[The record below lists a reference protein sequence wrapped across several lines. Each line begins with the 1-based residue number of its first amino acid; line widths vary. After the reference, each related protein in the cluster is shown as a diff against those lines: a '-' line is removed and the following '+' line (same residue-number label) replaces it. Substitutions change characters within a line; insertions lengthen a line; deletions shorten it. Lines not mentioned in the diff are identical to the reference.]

1 MSDRV
6 VAQIDALIKEHEAA
20 LTRLREFRTLYLKSP
35 DLQLVISSLVG
46 SERGAAHMSNGASN
60 GTRGATATPF
70 GRGTTEAV
78 LTVVKQKPG
87 IEAAPLIDEV
97 LKLIT
102 PTAKKPRR
110 AIASTYEYLRA
121 NNRLIKREGR
131 FYPVGGQ

>member
-1 MSDRV
+1 MSDKV
-6 VAQIDALIKEHEAA
+6 VAQIDALVKDHEAA
-20 LTRLREFRTLYLKSP
+20 LARLREFRALYLKSP

-46 SERGAAHMSNGASN
+46 SEGGAAQVNASTNGS
-60 GTRGATATPF
+60 RGATATPF
-70 GRGTTEAV
+70 GRGTTDAV
-78 LTVVKQKPG
+78 LAVVRQKPG
-87 IEAAPLIDEV
+87 LEAAMLIDEV

-121 NNRLIKREGR
+121 NNRLIKRDGR